1 MSDNPSQNWQI
12 VYKTLTVSSNILID
26 TFNLV
31 CMHLLWVFR
40 SQTSLTCLAIRCPW
54 CLVIKSKTQW
64 TTRVLG
70 WAGLGLGWAGL
81 AGLGG
86 CGHQCQDQGDAG
98 YRRPAATAR
107 HHTCTAA
114 APVRGTLV
122 WYRACVRHWEQH
134 SVFLFSQ
141 SSSSPDRDLVVWWE
155 SIIYFNISGEMVQIS
170 EMNFKGVL

>member
-107 HHTCTAA
+107 HHTCTLLQLQS
-114 APVRGTLV
+114 GEHLSDTELV
-122 WYRACVRHWEQH
+122 CDTGSNIQ
-134 SVFLFSQ
+134 FFFSQ
-141 SSSSPDRDLVVWWE
+141 SSSPDRDLVVWWE

-170 EMNFKGVL
+170 EINFKGVL